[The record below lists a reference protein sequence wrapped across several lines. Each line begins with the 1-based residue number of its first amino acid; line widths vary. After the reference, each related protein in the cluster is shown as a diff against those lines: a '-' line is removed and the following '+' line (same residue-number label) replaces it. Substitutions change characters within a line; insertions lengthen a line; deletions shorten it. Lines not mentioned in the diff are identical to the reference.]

1 MLTNYFKNAF
11 RIMWKDRG
19 FSLINIAGLTSGIA
33 ACLLIALYVL
43 DEVSFDRFH
52 ANQDRI
58 FRLTPTLHFPDGD
71 RPRAVTSPPMGPA
84 LLDNFPE
91 VEKIARISGSSRFLS
106 VGDKKLYDT
115 RIWYA
120 DSSFFEMFTF
130 PIVEGDAK
138 TALTQPW
145 SVVLTERT
153 AKKYFGDESA
163 LGKQMALSDT
173 ITLTVTGVVT
183 DVPANSHIQFD
194 AMMSRATMTEMFN
207 HEPEDNWFENNYYTY
222 LLLRDGA
229 DRAELESKFPAF
241 LEKRLADEK
250 KESGLWYD
258 FYLQPITDIH
268 LHSNLAAEMAPNGNI
283 RYVYLFSV
291 IGGLVLLIA
300 CANYINLSTA
310 RSAKRAKEL
319 GVRKIIGA
327 KRFQLIAQLFGESF
341 IMTTLSSVL
350 AINFVLMIL
359 PAFNELT
366 TKQLTFE
373 YLLRSDV
380 LLIFAA
386 LFIIINLIAG
396 SYPAWVLSSFS
407 PVNTLKTKSFFG
419 KEKFLLRKGLVVFQF
434 TISIVLI
441 SGTIIVTRQMSFLQN
456 QNLGLQKEQLIQLN
470 LSSAA
475 ARKYELIKSEVM
487 KLPAVQTA
495 TVTSFS
501 FRDNISTIALLP
513 EGTPENEMTAE
524 CTLVG
529 DHDLL
534 NTFGIQLIAGRNFA
548 PDSKVDEEQAF
559 IVNEAAVKRFGWG
572 TPQQALGKKIDWGLG
587 KKGQVVG
594 VVKDFNFSSLHQ
606 NIRPLIIHILPD
618 WYGFITMKV
627 NAADMQQTV
636 ADLEKAWDAMNVD
649 GPFQYSFVDED
660 FARLYRA
667 EQQIQTIVLLMSS
680 LAIVIACLGL
690 LGLIAF
696 TAQQRTKE
704 IGVRKVLGATVFSVV
719 KLLSLDFLKLIVV
732 SIVIAVP
739 LAWLIS
745 TKWLEGFA
753 YRTEASWWIFGLS
766 ALVAVVIA
774 IGTICLQAIKAA
786 LTNPVNSL
794 RSE

>member
-19 FSLINIAGLTSGIA
+19 FSLINIAGLTTGIA

-52 ANQDRI
+52 ANQDRL

-84 LLDNFPE
+84 LVDNFPE
-91 VEKIARISGSSRFLS
+91 VEKMTRLSRSSRFLS
-106 VGDKKLYDT
+106 AGEKKFYDT
-115 RIWYA
+115 RLLYA
-120 DSSFFEMFTF
+120 DSAFFEMFTF
-130 PIVEGDAK
+130 PMIEGDAK

-145 SVVLTERT
+145 SVVLTEST
-153 AKKYFGDESA
+153 AKKYFGNESA
-163 LGKQMALSDT
+163 LGKAMALSDSL
-173 ITLTVTGVVT
+173 TLNVTGVVA
-183 DVPANSHIQFD
+183 DVPANSHLQFD
-194 AMMSRATMTEMFN
+194 VVMSRATINEMTN
-207 HEPEDNWFENNYYTY
+207 HEPEDNWFSNNYYTY
-222 LLLRDGA
+222 VLLRDGA
-229 DRAELESKFPAF
+229 NPKTLEAKFPEF

-258 FYLQPITDIH
+258 FYLQPVTDIH
-268 LHSNLAAEMAPNGNI
+268 LKSNLAAEMAPNGNI

-319 GVRKIIGA
+319 GVRKIVGA
-327 KRFQLIAQLFGESF
+327 KRFQLITQLFGESF
-341 IMTTLSSVL
+341 IMTTLSSIL
-350 AINFVLMIL
+350 AINFVLMAL

-366 TKQLTFE
+366 AKQLSFD
-373 YLLRSDV
+373 YILRSDV
-380 LLIFAA
+380 LVIFGA
-386 LFIIINLIAG
+386 LFIAINLVAG

-419 KEKFLLRKGLVVFQF
+419 REKFLLRKGLVVFQF

-441 SGTIIVTRQMSFLQN
+441 AGTIIVSKQMSFLQN
-456 QNLGLQKEQLIQLN
+456 QNLGLKKDQLIQLN
-470 LSSAA
+470 LSSSAA
-475 ARKYELIKSEVM
+475 LKYELIKSEVM

-495 TVTSFS
+495 TVSNFS
-501 FRDNISTIALLP
+501 FRDGISTIALLP
-513 EGTPENEMTAE
+513 EGTPDNEMTAE

-529 DHDLL
+529 DHDFL
-534 NTFGIQLIAGRNFA
+534 NTFGIQLIAGRNFS
-548 PDSKVDEEQAF
+548 PDSKVDAEQAF
-559 IVNEAAVKRFGWG
+559 IVNEAAVKRFGWE
-572 TPQQALGKKIDWGLG
+572 TPQQALGKKLDWGLG

-594 VVKDFNFSSLHQ
+594 VVKDFNFSSLHET
-606 NIRPLIIHILPD
+606 IRPLIIHILPD
-618 WYGFITMKV
+618 WYGYVTMKV
-627 NAADMQQTV
+627 NGADMQQTV
-636 ADLEKAWDAMNVD
+636 ADLEKTWKTLNIDS
-649 GPFQYSFVDED
+649 PFEYSFVDED

-667 EQQIQTIVLLMSS
+667 EQQIQTIVMLMSS

-704 IGVRKVLGATVFSVV
+704 IGVRKVLGANVFSVV
-719 KLLSLDFLKLIVV
+719 KLLSVDFLKLIAA

-739 LAWLIS
+739 VAWLIS

-753 YRTEASWWIFGLS
+753 YKTEASWWIFALS
-766 ALVAVVIA
+766 ALVAVIIA
-774 IGTICLQAIKAA
+774 IGTICIQAIKAA
-786 LTNPVNSL
+786 VTNPVNSL